1 MNIKEAIDE
10 LIENKQRW
18 NRSQTEK
25 DLVKIVEAQ
34 QEIIKELHSDLKD
47 LRRELDRHVDYYI
60 HNINEDYC

>member
-34 QEIIKELHSDLKD
+34 QEMIKELRSDLKD
-47 LRRELDRHVDYYI
+47 LRRELDQHVDYYM